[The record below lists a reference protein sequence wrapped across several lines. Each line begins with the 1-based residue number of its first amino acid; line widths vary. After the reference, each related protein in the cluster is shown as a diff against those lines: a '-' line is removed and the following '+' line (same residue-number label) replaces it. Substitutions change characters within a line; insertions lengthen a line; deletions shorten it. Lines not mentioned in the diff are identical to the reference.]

1 MAKFRK
7 QLRASNNSRVDLP
20 RYRDITPR
28 RARFVFKHPDGSN
41 VKIVLPFGPTI
52 TDFATYDGKYEQIDR
67 PGKAPILMYAARNLR
82 TMTFTALI
90 VDRRSGGML
99 PGGYSTS
106 FPNRAARRNEL
117 PLSVSD
123 TLDQF
128 ELASQY
134 GWPCVFRYG
143 TVKLPYRSYLTRF
156 SYKVTDRNA
165 DGELLRAECSFQL
178 TEIVEPIQEI
188 VRLPLVERPSNTSET
203 GTGSINTGGPP
214 PDTDEDEDEEEPT
227 YDITPPRPS
236 ASDREDNGTSDFSGS
251 VDSAFGN

>member
-7 QLRASNNSRVDLP
+7 QLRASNNARVDLP

-28 RARFVFKHPDGSN
+28 RARFIFKHPDGDN
-41 VKIVLPFGPTI
+41 IKIVLPFGPTV
-52 TDFATYDGKYEQIDR
+52 TDFAMYDGKYDQIDR
-67 PGKAPILMYAARNLR
+67 PGKAPIIAFSSRNLR

-123 TLDQF
+123 TLYQF
-128 ELASQY
+128 ELASQS

-143 TVKLPYRSYLTRF
+143 TIKLPYRAFLTKF
-156 SYKVTDRNA
+156 SYKITDRNA
-165 DGELLRAECSFQL
+165 DGEPLRAEGSFQL
-178 TEIVEPIQEI
+178 TEIVEPIQEL
-188 VRLPLVERPSNTSET
+188 VRLPLVQRPPSNNTS
-203 GTGSINTGGPP
+203 GGGPVNPSDP
-214 PDTDEDEDEEEPT
+214 PPEPDPSDDTDGDWNPD
-227 YDITPPRPS
+227 Y
-236 ASDREDNGTSDFSGS
+236 
-251 VDSAFGN
+251 V